1 MPFLRPT
8 LTNLIDA
15 TATEV
20 ETRLPG
26 ILARVRRS
34 LAGVFARVVAGG
46 LWGLYGYAE
55 DLDRQKWPDLCDTLY
70 LDWHG
75 GRWGVTRKP
84 AQAASGTVRFTGVN
98 GTDVPAGTVVQRADG
113 VQYATTALGTIAAG
127 EALIAVEAALAGSAG
142 NALVNTAVT
151 LTTPV
156 AGINA
161 VASSST
167 ALANGSDLEADEA
180 YRARIL
186 LRVRQVPHAG
196 AKHDY
201 VAWALEV
208 PGVTRA
214 WCYPLEGGDGTVT
227 VRFVRDKDASIIPD
241 AAEVAAVQAYID
253 ARRPVTAN
261 FTAVA
266 PAAQAIDYT
275 IHLVGNDTPEIR
287 AAIDEELDNLT
298 RGTDNI
304 PGGTILISHIREAI
318 STAVGETDH
327 VLIAPLVDQAM
338 PANTM
343 ATHGVITWT

>member
-1 MPFLRPT
+1 MPLTRPT
-8 LTNLIDA
+8 LNALIDS
-15 TATEV
+15 TAAEV

-34 LAGVFARVVAGG
+34 LAGVFARVLAGG

-55 DLDRQKWPDLCDTLY
+55 DLDRQKWPDLCDGLY

-98 GTDVPAGTVVQRADG
+98 GTQIPAATIVQRADG
-113 VQYATTALGTIAAG
+113 VQYATLALGAVAGG
-127 EALIAVEAALAGSAG
+127 EALIAVEAVVPGSDG
-142 NALVNTAVT
+142 NALMNAALT
-151 LTTPV
+151 LTTPI

-161 VASSST
+161 VASANT
-167 ALANGSDLEADEA
+167 ALTAGSDLEADEA
-180 YRARIL
+180 YRGRIL
-186 LRVRQVPHAG
+186 LRVRKVPHGG

-201 VAWALEV
+201 EAWALEV

-214 WCYPLEGGDGTVT
+214 WVYPLEDGDGTVT
-227 VRFVRDKDASIIPD
+227 VRFVRDGDASLIPD
-241 AAEVAAVQAYID
+241 AAEVVAVQAYID
-253 ARRPVTAN
+253 GLRPVTAAV
-261 FTAVA
+261 TVVA

-275 IHLVGNDTPEIR
+275 IQLLPDSADIR
-287 AAIDEELDNLT
+287 AAVEEELDNLT
-298 RGTDNI
+298 RGTENA

-318 STAVGETDH
+318 STAVGEHDH
-327 VLIAPLVDQAM
+327 VLFAPVADVVL

-343 ATHGVITWT
+343 ATHGVITWI

>member
-1 MPFLRPT
+1 MPLLRPT
-8 LTNLIDA
+8 LTALIDA
-15 TATEV
+15 TASEV

-55 DLDRQKWPDLCDTLY
+55 DLDRQKWPDLCDGAY

-84 AQAASGTVRFTGVN
+84 ANAAGGTVRFTGVN
-98 GTDVPAGTVVQRADG
+98 GTNIPAGAVVQRADG
-113 VQYATTALGTIAAG
+113 VQYATTAPGAIAAG
-127 EALIAVEAALAGSAG
+127 EALIAVQAVVPGSAG
-142 NALVNTAVT
+142 NALINTGLT
-151 LTTPV
+151 LTNPI
-156 AGINA
+156 AGVNA
-161 VASSST
+161 VATAST
-167 ALANGSDLEADEA
+167 ALSLGSDLEGDES

-201 VAWALEV
+201 EAWALEV

-214 WCYPLEGGDGTVT
+214 WVYPLEGGDGTVT
-227 VRFVRDKDASIIPD
+227 VRFVRDDDVSIIPD
-241 AAEVAAVQAYID
+241 PGEVTAVQAYIN
-253 ARRPVTAN
+253 ARRPVTALV
-261 FTAVA
+261 TVVA
-266 PAAQAIDYT
+266 PAAQAINYT
-275 IHLVGNDTPEIR
+275 IHLVDNDIADIR
-287 AAIDEELDNLT
+287 AAIAEELDNLT
-298 RGTDNI
+298 RGTDNM

-327 VLIAPLVDQAM
+327 VLIAPLANIVL

-343 ATHGVITWT
+343 ATQGVITWT

>member
-1 MPFLRPT
+1 MPFSRPT
-8 LTNLIDA
+8 LSALVDA
-15 TATEV
+15 TAAEV

-34 LAGVFARVVAGG
+34 LAGVFARVLAGG

-55 DLDRQKWPDLCDTLY
+55 DLDRQKWPDLCDGAY

-75 GRWGVTRKP
+75 GRWDVTRKP
-84 AQAASGTVRFTGVN
+84 AQAASGTVRFTGVEATN
-98 GTDVPAGTVVQRADG
+98 IPAATIVQRADG
-113 VQYATTALGTIAAG
+113 VQYTTLVAGAIAAG
-127 EALIAVEAALAGSAG
+127 EALVAVEALVPGGAG
-142 NALVNTAVT
+142 NALVNTGLQ
-151 LTTPV
+151 LTTPIG
-156 AGINA
+156 GINS

-167 ALANGSDLEADEA
+167 ALTDGSDVEADEA

-201 VAWALEV
+201 EAWALEV

-214 WCYPLEGGDGTVT
+214 WVYPLEGGDGTVT
-227 VRFVRDKDASIIPD
+227 VRFVRDNDASIIPEP
-241 AAEVAAVQAYID
+241 AEVAVVQDYID
-253 ARRPVTAN
+253 SVRPVTAAV
-261 FTAVA
+261 TVVA
-266 PAAQAIDYT
+266 PIEQVINYT
-275 IHLVGNDTPEIR
+275 IHLVTNDTADIR
-287 AAIDEELDNLT
+287 AAINEELDNLT
-298 RGTDNI
+298 RSVDNA

-327 VLIAPLVDQAM
+327 VLFAPLANVVL
-338 PANTM
+338 PPNTM

>member
-1 MPFLRPT
+1 MPLTRPT
-8 LTNLIDA
+8 LTALVDA
-15 TATEV
+15 TAAEV

-34 LAGVFARVVAGG
+34 LAGVFARVLAGG

-55 DLDRQKWPDLCDTLY
+55 DLDRQKWPDLCDGAY

-75 GRWGVTRKP
+75 LRWGVTRKA
-84 AQAASGTVRFTGVN
+84 AQAASGTVRFTGVD
-98 GTDVPAGTVVQRADG
+98 TTAVPIGTVVQRADG
-113 VQYATTALGTIAAG
+113 VQYATTAAGAIAVG
-127 EALIAVEAALAGSAG
+127 EALIAVEAVLAGGAG
-142 NALVNTAVT
+142 NSLINTAVI
-151 LTTPV
+151 LTTPIGGV
-156 AGINA
+156 NS

-167 ALANGSDLEADEA
+167 ALAAGSDLEGDDA

-186 LRVRQVPHAG
+186 LRVRKVPHAG

-201 VAWALEV
+201 EQWALDV
-208 PGVTRA
+208 QGVTRA
-214 WCYPLEGGDGTVT
+214 WVYPLESGDGTVT
-227 VRFVRDKDASIIPD
+227 VRFVRDGDPGIIPD
-241 AAEVAAVQAYID
+241 VAEVAAVQAYID
-253 ARRPVTAN
+253 SVRPVTAIV
-261 FTAVA
+261 TVVA

-275 IHLVGNDTPEIR
+275 IHLITDTADIR
-287 AAIDEELDNLT
+287 AAISEELDNLT
-298 RGTDNI
+298 RGTDNM

-327 VLIAPLVDQAM
+327 VLFAPLANIVL